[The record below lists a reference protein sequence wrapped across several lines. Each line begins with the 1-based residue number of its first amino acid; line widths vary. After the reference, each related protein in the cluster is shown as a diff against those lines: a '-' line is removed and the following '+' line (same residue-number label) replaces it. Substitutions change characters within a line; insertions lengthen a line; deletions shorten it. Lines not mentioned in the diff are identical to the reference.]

1 MNLWHLTP
9 DAPRDPTRVSP
20 GEAVRVR
27 IGTWPIEPG
36 QTVRVTYQVVARDG
50 SRSDEEVAASWRL
63 NDGPNSYWEAW
74 LGPFTDGD
82 RVTYHVRGGVGETE
96 VVGPTASFSVGPKL
110 SLALLWHQHQP
121 IYKDTSLERS
131 EGSYLHPW
139 VRLHALRDYYSMA
152 HIIKE
157 HDGVH
162 LTVNLSG
169 SLLWQLR
176 DYLEGGATDR
186 ALELTR
192 KPAEQLT
199 AADRQYVLTHFFDA
213 HWHNQIAVHPRYGEL
228 FVKRRDRRRFSTQD
242 LRDLQMWF
250 NLAWFGKEFRES
262 ELELAT
268 GETASVRDLVAKDG
282 GFAALSQRFHSKR
295 LL

>member
-9 DAPRDPTRVSP
+9 DAPRDPARVSP

-36 QTVRVTYQVVARDG
+36 QSVRVAYQVVALDG
-50 SRSDEEVAASWRL
+50 TRVDEEVSATWRL
-63 NDGPNSYWEAW
+63 NEGPNSYWEAW
-74 LGPFTDGD
+74 LGPFSEGD
-82 RVTYHVRGGVGETE
+82 RVTYQVRGGVGGTE
-96 VVGPTASFSVGPKL
+96 VVGPTVSFSVGPKL
-110 SLALLWHQHQP
+110 YLALLWHQHQP

-192 KPAEQLT
+192 KPAETLT
-199 AADRQYVLTHFFDA
+199 AAERQYVLTNFFDA
-213 HWHNQIAVHPRYGEL
+213 HWHNQVAVHPRYGEL
-228 FVKRRDRRRFSTQD
+228 FVKRRDRRRFSTED

-262 ELELAT
+262 EVELAT
-268 GETASVRDLVAKDG
+268 GETA
-282 GFAALSQRFHSKR
+282 
-295 LL
+295 

>member
-82 RVTYHVRGGVGETE
+82 RVTYHLRGGVGETE
-96 VVGPTASFSVGPKL
+96 VVGPTASFLVGPKL
-110 SLALLWHQHQP
+110 YLALLWHQHQP

-186 ALELTR
+186 ALELTG

-199 AADRQYVLTHFFDA
+199 AADRQYVLTHFFEA

-228 FVKRRDRRRFSTQD
+228 FVQRRDGGRFSTQD

-262 ELELAT
+262 EVELAT
-268 GETASVRDLVAKDG
+268 GETA
-282 GFAALSQRFHSKR
+282 
-295 LL
+295 